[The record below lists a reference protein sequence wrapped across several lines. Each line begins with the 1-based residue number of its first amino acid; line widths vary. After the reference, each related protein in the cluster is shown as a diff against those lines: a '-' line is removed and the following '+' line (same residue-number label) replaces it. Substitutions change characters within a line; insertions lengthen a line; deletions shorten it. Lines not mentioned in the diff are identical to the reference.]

1 MLFPRSLAL
10 AMSASTYIATVACA
24 DSYRF
29 LGRVNPST
37 RELTWPA
44 TGIAVSFTGTSARI
58 PITSQWGSVSL
69 EMVVDS
75 GEPVAIPKFSGSSI
89 DTPKLSKGPHTVE
102 IRKKSEANFGSLFLG
117 QPTVTD
123 GTLSPLPAAPSRR
136 IELIGDSITVG
147 YGLEGVFPCTNT
159 ADKEGATKTYGAL
172 TARNLSADYSL
183 VAWSGKGVTRNYVSS
198 TPDTSPLMPE
208 LWTRYGANDATNS
221 YNFKTPVDIVVINL
235 GTNDFSFADG
245 VRPQLDIGVY
255 KAAMT
260 KFAKTVHGKYPNAAM
275 FITSS
280 PSLGND
286 SAEQQKTKQVNA
298 LQEVVAQLGFKAY
311 FVNFATQDAS
321 NNNIGCDYHP
331 SAKTHQQMAV
341 VLTDAIKKALGI

>member
-1 MLFPRSLAL
+1 
-10 AMSASTYIATVACA
+10 MSAAACITTA
-24 DSYRF
+24 VCAESYRF
-29 LGRVNPST
+29 LGRVNPAT

-44 TGIAVSFTGTSARI
+44 TGIVVSFTGTSASI
-58 PITSQWGSVSL
+58 PITSQWGDVSI

-75 GEPVAIPKFSGSSI
+75 GTPVAMNHVTGPIN
-89 DTPKLSKGPHTVE
+89 TPKLSQGLHTVE
-102 IRKKSEANFGSLFLG
+102 IRKKSEANMGSIFLG
-117 QPTVTD
+117 EPTTD

-183 VAWSGKGVTRNYVSS
+183 VAWSGKGLTRNYV
-198 TPDTSPLMPE
+198 TDNEPLMPE
-208 LWTRYGANDATNS
+208 LWTRYGANDADDS
-221 YNFKTPVDIVVINL
+221 YDFKTPVDIVVINL
-235 GTNDFSFADG
+235 GTNDFATGSRA
-245 VRPQLDIGVY
+245 QLDIAVY
-255 KAAMT
+255 TSAMV
-260 KFAKTVHGKYPNAAM
+260 KFATTVHSKYPNAAM

-286 SAEQQKTKQVNA
+286 SAEQAKTKQINA
-298 LQEVVAQLGFKAY
+298 LQDAVSKLSFKAH

-331 SAKTHQQMAV
+331 SAKTHQEMAV
-341 VLTDAIKKALGI
+341 VLTNAIEGALGM

>member
-1 MLFPRSLAL
+1 MLSLRSLVL
-10 AMSASTYIATVACA
+10 AMSASACA
-24 DSYRF
+24 ESYRF
-29 LGRVNPST
+29 LGRVNPAT

-44 TGIAVSFTGTSARI
+44 TGIAVSFTGTSASI
-58 PITSQWGSVSL
+58 PITSQRGDNSI

-75 GEPVAIPKFSGSSI
+75 GEPVAISRVSGSSI
-89 DTPKLSKGPHTVE
+89 DTPKLSQGKHTVE

-117 QPTVTD
+117 EPTTD
-123 GTLSPLPAAPSRR
+123 GTLSPLPAAPARR

-183 VAWSGKGVTRNYVSS
+183 VAWSGKGLTRNYVSP

-208 LWTRYGANDATNS
+208 LWTRP
-221 YNFKTPVDIVVINL
+221 PVDIVVINL
-235 GTNDFSFADG
+235 GTNDFSYQDG
-245 VRPQLDIGVY
+245 VRPQLDAAAY
-255 KAAMT
+255 SAAMVR
-260 KFAKTVHGKYPNAAM
+260 FATAVHAKYPRAAM

-280 PSLGND
+280 PSIGDD
-286 SAEQQKTKQVNA
+286 SAEKAKTKQNKA
-298 LQEVVAQLGFKAY
+298 LQDAIAKLGFEAH
-311 FVNFATQDAS
+311 FVNFVAQDTS

-341 VLTDAIKKALGI
+341 VLTDAIKKVLGE

>member
-1 MLFPRSLAL
+1 MLSLRSLVL
-10 AMSASTYIATVACA
+10 AMSASACA
-24 DSYRF
+24 ESYRF
-29 LGRVNPST
+29 LGRVNPAT

-44 TGIAVSFTGTSARI
+44 SGIAVSFTGTSASI
-58 PITSQWGSVSL
+58 PITSQRGDNAI

-75 GEPVAIPKFSGSSI
+75 GEPVAINRVSGSSI
-89 DTPKLSKGPHTVE
+89 DTPKLSQGEHTVE

-117 QPTVTD
+117 EPTAD
-123 GTLSPLPAAPSRR
+123 STLSPLPAAPARR

-183 VAWSGKGVTRNYVSS
+183 VAWSGKGLTRNYVSP

-208 LWTRYGANDATNS
+208 LWTRYGANDADDS
-221 YNFKTPVDIVVINL
+221 YDFQTPVDIVVINL
-235 GTNDFSFADG
+235 GTNDFSYQDG
-245 VRPQLDIGVY
+245 VRPQLDAAAY
-255 KAAMT
+255 SAAMVR
-260 KFAKTVHGKYPNAAM
+260 FATAVHAKYPRAAM

-280 PSLGND
+280 PSIGDD
-286 SAEQQKTKQVNA
+286 SAEKAKTKQNKA
-298 LQEVVAQLGFKAY
+298 LQDAMAKLGFEAH
-311 FVNFATQDAS
+311 FVNFVAQDTS

-341 VLTDAIKKALGI
+341 VLTDAIKKVLGE

>member
-1 MLFPRSLAL
+1 
-10 AMSASTYIATVACA
+10 MSASTYIATAVCA

-29 LGRVNPST
+29 LGRVNPAT

-44 TGIAVSFTGTSARI
+44 TGIQVSFTGTSARI
-58 PITSQWGSVSL
+58 PITSQRGDVSL

-75 GEPVAIPKFSGSSI
+75 GEPVAIPRFSGSSI
-89 DTPKLSKGPHTVE
+89 DTPKLSKGRHTVE

-117 QPTVTD
+117 EPTVTD
-123 GTLSPLPAAPSRR
+123 GALSPLPAAPSTHR

-159 ADKEGATKTYGAL
+159 ADKEGATRTYGAL

-183 VAWSGKGVTRNYVSS
+183 VAWSGKGITRNYVSS

-208 LWTRYGANDATNS
+208 LWTRYGANDADNS
-221 YNFKTPVDIVVINL
+221 YDFKTPVDIVVINL
-235 GTNDFSFADG
+235 GTNDFSYQDG
-245 VRPQLDIGVY
+245 VRPQLDMATY

-260 KFAKTVHGKYPNAAM
+260 KFANAVHAKYPKAAL

-280 PSLGND
+280 PSIGND
-286 SAEQQKTKQVNA
+286 SAEQAKTKQINA
-298 LQEVVAQLGFKAY
+298 LQEVVAQLGFKAH
-311 FVNFATQDAS
+311 FVNFATQDTS

-341 VLTDAIKKALGI
+341 VLTDAIKKALSI

>member
-1 MLFPRSLAL
+1 
-10 AMSASTYIATVACA
+10 MSASAYIATAACA
-24 DSYRF
+24 ESYRF
-29 LGRVNPST
+29 LGRVNPAT

-44 TGIAVSFTGTSARI
+44 TGIAVSFTGTSASI
-58 PITSQWGSVSL
+58 PITSQWGDVSI

-75 GEPVAIPKFSGSSI
+75 GEPVAIDHVSGTSI
-89 DTPKLSKGPHTVE
+89 DTPKLSAGPHTVE

-117 QPTVTD
+117 EPTAPD
-123 GTLSPLPAAPSRR
+123 GGALSPPLEAAPARR

-172 TARNLSADYSL
+172 TARNLSADYSI
-183 VAWSGKGVTRNYVSS
+183 VAWSGKGLTRNYVSA
-198 TPDTSPLMPE
+198 TPDTSPLMPA
-208 LWTRYGANDATNS
+208 LWTRYGANDADGS
-221 YNFKTPVDIVVINL
+221 YDFRTPVDIVVINL
-235 GTNDFSFADG
+235 GTNDFSFAEG
-245 VRPQLDIGVY
+245 VRPQLDAAAY
-255 KAAMT
+255 TAAMVE
-260 KFAKTVHGKYPNAAM
+260 FATAVHDKYPDAAV

-280 PSLGND
+280 PSLGDD

-298 LQEVVAQLGFKAY
+298 LQDAVAQLGFKAH

-331 SAKTHQQMAV
+331 SANTHQQMAV
-341 VLTDAIKKALGI
+341 VLTDAIKEALGI